1 MGDRTTVTLTVL
13 TCHYEQVKD
22 IFKGVREPNAYNTDE
37 VELMNSVSVTWLQ
50 FEEVNYGNLPHLDKL
65 TSLGIAFSIEWE
77 EGYEYSEGE
86 QKVYFTEEGEE
97 VYKNYDASNLK
108 INYQELRNILSLT
121 SNPLADL
128 EARVAVMTDLLR
140 PINWEN
146 QEEYGKRYR
155 ARQLIGA

>member
-1 MGDRTTVTLTVL
+1 MGDRTRVILTVL

-22 IFKGVREPNAYNTDE
+22 IFEGYWKCDKYNTDE
-37 VELMNSVSVTWLQ
+37 VELLNSVSVTWLQ
-50 FEEVNYGNLPHLDKL
+50 FDEVNYGELPHLDKL
-65 TSLGIAFSIEWE
+65 TSLGIAYSSEWE
-77 EGYEYSEGE
+77 EGSEYPEGG
-86 QKVYFTEEGEE
+86 QKVYFTKEGEE
-97 VYKNYDASNLK
+97 VHKNYDASNLNIK
-108 INYQELRNILSLT
+108 YQELRNILSLT